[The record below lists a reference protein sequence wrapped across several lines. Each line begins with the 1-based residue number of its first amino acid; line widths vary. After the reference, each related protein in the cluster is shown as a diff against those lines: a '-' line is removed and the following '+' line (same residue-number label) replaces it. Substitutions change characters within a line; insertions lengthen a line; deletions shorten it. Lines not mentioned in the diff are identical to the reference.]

1 MNTKHSNPN
10 NLTTLLDNIF
20 ESICTTN
27 ESGTDVAV
35 LTKSEFEETVNR
47 IVQWDRKRI
56 IDIMARKIIDETK
69 K

>member
-1 MNTKHSNPN
+1 MNTKNSNPN

-27 ESGTDVAV
+27 ESGTDVVV
-35 LTKSEFEETVNR
+35 LTKSEFEETVSR

-56 IDIMARKIIDETK
+56 KDILAREIIDETK

>member
-1 MNTKHSNPN
+1 M
-10 NLTTLLDNIF
+10 DNIF
-20 ESICTTN
+20 ESMCTTN
-27 ESGTDVAV
+27 ESGTDVVV

-56 IDIMARKIIDETK
+56 TDILAQKIIDETK